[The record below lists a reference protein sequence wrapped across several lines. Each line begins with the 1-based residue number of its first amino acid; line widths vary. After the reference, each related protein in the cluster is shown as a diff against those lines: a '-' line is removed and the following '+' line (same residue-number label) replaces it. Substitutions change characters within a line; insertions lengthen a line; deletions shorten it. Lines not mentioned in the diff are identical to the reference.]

1 MLLKH
6 QETRKER
13 TDFKYYSFLIE
24 FSKSV
29 LEYCNED
36 TGYNEL
42 TNSNLDVLGLAR
54 TFVVIG
60 EEEMSAQTHF
70 QLHIRS
76 LKCFSNSGCAD
87 SRNIQL
93 PLSISGARIP
103 IKLRVNPPRPINNNY
118 A

>member
-13 TDFKYYSFLIE
+13 TDLKYYYSFLIE
-24 FSKSV
+24 FSTSV
-29 LEYCNED
+29 LEYCNEY

-60 EEEMSAQTHF
+60 EAEMSAQTHF
-70 QLHIRS
+70 QLRIRR

-87 SRNIQL
+87 SRNIQ
-93 PLSISGARIP
+93 
-103 IKLRVNPPRPINNNY
+103 
-118 A
+118 